1 MVAFYNKADQ
11 ELYKNYQYLPQE
23 QYRLGLNL
31 PKDTQAETV
40 NTTFGIPATNAF
52 TNSDNTI
59 FSPSGNAFGYGSP
72 VSEVNVRTFNPQPY
86 GPGIKYAQEAYNDAT
101 KAINLGYGNVIAED
115 DPNLKMYRGD
125 KSVYQ
130 MQKDANEM
138 IMDNKEQY
146 GAQGQ
151 YISPY
156 DDTVDQS
163 KYTTTI
169 GSFPSRAFFN
179 RLRNKGF
186 NIAENLPYIG
196 TAARILKGFLPQQE
210 DRGPG
215 GGTYGIAGLSDA
227 QKTQYNALA
236 KEGFLFDGPS
246 GIKTLT
252 GKNFAAKNYLENQL
266 NLYNKEFADMT
277 EEEIEELKNDPK
289 RQFKYKQY
297 LESSAMYKTNKA
309 AEEKRKQEFE
319 KPGGTQEQVAN
330 LQKEIDTGK
339 YSGGS
344 DFAQKNQ
351 AAVGGGEKGR
361 AANTDNNRST
371 GTSQGYT
378 QHYIKGGLVSLL

>member
-52 TNSDNTI
+52 ANSDNTI

-86 GPGIKYAQEAYNDAT
+86 GTGIESAQQAYNQAT
-101 KAINLGYGNVIAED
+101 QALAAGVN
-115 DPNLKMYRGD
+115 PNAQGFASFTGGTLEGLRD
-125 KSVYQ
+125 T
-130 MQKDANEM
+130 ANEM

-186 NIAENLPYIG
+186 NIAENIPYIG

-252 GKNFAAKNYLENQL
+252 GKNFAAKNYLEGQL
-266 NLYNKEFADMT
+266 ELAQKFGFDTMT
-277 EEEIEELKNDPK
+277 DEEIDKAIAKMKANPK
-289 RQFKYKQY
+289 KQFQYKQM

-361 AANTDNNRST
+361 AANTDDDKST
-371 GTSQGYT
+371 GTSQGYS
-378 QHYIKGGLVSLL
+378 QHYIKGGLVSFL

>member
-72 VSEVNVRTFNPQPY
+72 VSEVNVRTFNPQSLP
-86 GPGIKYAQEAYNDAT
+86 GPKTPGGLPAQQMYN
-101 KAINLGYGNVIAED
+101 IA
-115 DPNLKMYRGD
+115 
-125 KSVYQ
+125 S
-130 MQKDANEM
+130 KDLNNPFNRSAMSTTFPTRTAKEVMDYANEP
-138 IMDNKEQY
+138 IMDYKEQY